1 MTAPKLAEPL
11 REGQPRWAVV
21 AAGASTL
28 ARAKGATAAAKLAD
42 VGLYTVTFDRDVSAC
57 ALQATIADPGTT
69 ALATGGEVGAWRSAS
84 DPKVVTVRT
93 ADSTGAATN
102 ALPFHLTVLLLS
114 GGRSRLTPPF
124 LIVATQSAAGGSRA
138 VRVP

>member
-1 MTAPKLAEPL
+1 MLGWRTQDIRDGEVTAPKLAESL

-28 ARAKGATAAAKLAD
+28 AGAKGATAAAKLAD

-69 ALATGGEVGAWRSAS
+69 ALTTGGEVGAWRSAS

-102 ALPFHLTVLLLS
+102 ALPFHLTVLC
-114 GGRSRLTPPF
+114 
-124 LIVATQSAAGGSRA
+124 
-138 VRVP
+138 